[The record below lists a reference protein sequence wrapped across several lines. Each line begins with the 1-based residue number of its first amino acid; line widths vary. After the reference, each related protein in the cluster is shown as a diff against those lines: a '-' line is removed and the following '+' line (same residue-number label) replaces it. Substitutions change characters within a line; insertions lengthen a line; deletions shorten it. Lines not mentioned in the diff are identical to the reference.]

1 MFVFVRVLYIEIM
14 EKIAQIDEIVKN
26 NKDFRS
32 IIATL
37 RSTTQDLLGFR
48 CES

>member
-1 MFVFVRVLYIEIM
+1 MD
-14 EKIAQIDEIVKN
+14 KILQIDEIAKN
-26 NKDFRS
+26 NKDFTN

-37 RSTTQDLLGFR
+37 RSTTQDLFVFR

>member
-1 MFVFVRVLYIEIM
+1 MQAFIEIM
-14 EKIAQIDEIVKN
+14 DKIAQIDEIVKN
-26 NKDFRS
+26 NKDFMS

-37 RSTTQDLLGFR
+37 RSATQELLGFR

>member
-1 MFVFVRVLYIEIM
+1 MQDFIEIM
-14 EKIAQIDEIVKN
+14 EKIAKIDGVLQSN
-26 NKDFRS
+26 N

-48 CES
+48 YES

>member
-1 MFVFVRVLYIEIM
+1 MQAFIEIM
-14 EKIAQIDEIVKN
+14 DKIAQIDDIVKR
-26 NKDFRS
+26 NKDFTS

>member
-1 MFVFVRVLYIEIM
+1 MQAFVEIM
-14 EKIAQIDEIVKN
+14 EKIAHIDGIVKN
-26 NKDFRS
+26 NKDFMS
-32 IIATL
+32 IISIL

>member
-1 MFVFVRVLYIEIM
+1 MQAFIENM
-14 EKIAQIDEIVKN
+14 DKIAQIDEIVQN
-26 NKDFRS
+26 NKNFTS

>member
-1 MFVFVRVLYIEIM
+1 MQAFIEIIN
-14 EKIAQIDEIVKN
+14 KIAQIDEIVN
-26 NKDFRS
+26 NKDFTG